1 MGKLTINQVAVKVGK
16 TSYTIKR
23 WYSWYEK
30 LSPEELES
38 YKKQGMPELPKY
50 ETVGPTQWRYWE
62 EEDIRQIKKFSKWVP
77 RTKGGV
83 FLKNEEEK

>member
-1 MGKLTINQVAVKVGK
+1 MGKLTVNQVAAKVGK

-23 WYSWYEK
+23 WYNWYEK
-30 LSPEELES
+30 LTAEELED

-62 EEDIRQIKKFSKWVP
+62 EEDVPQIKKFSKWVP
-77 RTKGGV
+77 HTKGGV
-83 FLKNEEEK
+83 FLKNKED